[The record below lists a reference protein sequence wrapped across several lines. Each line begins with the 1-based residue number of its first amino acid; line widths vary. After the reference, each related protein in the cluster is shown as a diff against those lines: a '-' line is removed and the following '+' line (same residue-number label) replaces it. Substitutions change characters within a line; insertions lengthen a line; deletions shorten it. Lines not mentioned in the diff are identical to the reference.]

1 MLMSVS
7 KFVGPPAQV
16 DVTRMAMVGL
26 NVSRY
31 GGEVVGLVG
40 QEQVDAVLRLI
51 GRYEGLSLVQRFAYD
66 HSSSTKYSSLYT
78 LVDYTA
84 DSELVL
90 IVMINLN
97 VPSIEVTQLV
107 ENTREQAQFQPIVN
121 D

>member
-1 MLMSVS
+1 MMLMSVS

-78 LVDYTA
+78 LVDYA
-84 DSELVL
+84 AERVGAGGS
-90 IVMINLN
+90 
-97 VPSIEVTQLV
+97 
-107 ENTREQAQFQPIVN
+107 
-121 D
+121 